1 MKRLLTLSLI
11 LLAPASIR
19 AADDEAKKQ
28 AQEILTR
35 GATLFDTRDAVA
47 MASTYTEDAELSLV
61 SKDKD
66 TGTYKAQDTHG
77 RTAIERFYQDFFKDR
92 DSSTKSRNN
101 VEYAHF
107 VGNDLLI
114 IQGTFTPDVSKND
127 SFAFVQVRAKKGD
140 KWLILNLQLFI
151 IMD

>member
-1 MKRLLTLSLI
+1 MKRLLALFLV
-11 LLAPASIR
+11 LLAPLVAQ
-19 AADDEAKKQ
+19 AADEEAKKL
-28 AQEILTR
+28 AQEILNR
-35 GATLFDTRDAVA
+35 GATVFDTRDAVA
-47 MASTYTEDAELSLV
+47 MANTYTEDAELSLV

-77 RTAIERFYQDFFKDR
+77 RTAIERFYQDYFKDR
-92 DSSTKSRNN
+92 DSATRSRNN

-114 IQGTFTPDVSKND
+114 IHGTFTPDVSKTD
-127 SFAFVQVRAKKGD
+127 AFPFVQVRAKKGD

-151 IMD
+151 VLD